1 MEPLNTIVQT
11 PTNFVQAVEETMTID
26 QERSAMRIAI
36 TGASGNVAYS
46 LAFMVG
52 QGQMFGSGQPII
64 LHLISRP
71 SSIKAV
77 EGLKCELEDCGMPLL
92 EDIVICDSL
101 QKGFENVDIALLV
114 GGCPR
119 GPGMER
125 KDLILKNA
133 EIFREQGKA
142 LNRYA
147 KPDVKVC
154 VVGNPCNTMA
164 LVCSKNAPDIPLKNF
179 TAITRLDQNRATCQI
194 ARKVGTSFKNIQ
206 NVIVWGNH
214 SSTQFPDIE
223 NAWINNYSNSGVTQK
238 VTSVIGDMNWVT
250 SEFMP
255 TVQKRGGAIIA
266 SRGASAAAST
276 AQAICDHMRD
286 WIIGTDGRVV
296 SMGVS
301 SDNNSYGIQDGI
313 IFSFPVTCQNGEW
326 KIVEDYKLTEF
337 SKDMLRVTEN
347 ELISERIAA
356 AELDAPPMVKKEKVV
371 RLDSM
376 DTDVAESTTS
386 N

>member
-1 MEPLNTIVQT
+1 MEALNTIVHTQT
-11 PTNFVQAVEETMTID
+11 NYDQITEEHMPLEHETK
-26 QERSAMRIAI
+26 ALRIAI

-52 QGQMFGSGQPII
+52 QGQMFGASQPVI

-71 SSIKAV
+71 SSIQAV
-77 EGLKCELEDCGMPLL
+77 KGLKFELEDSGMPLL
-92 EDIVICDSL
+92 EDIVVCDSL
-101 QKGFENVDIALLV
+101 EKGFENIDIALLV

-119 GPGMER
+119 SPGMER

-133 EIFREQGKA
+133 EIFKEQGRA

-179 TAITRLDQNRATCQI
+179 TAITRLDQNRATCQV
-194 ARKVGTSFKNIQ
+194 AKKVGTNFKNIQ

-223 NAWINNYSNSGVTQK
+223 NAYIENFSGTGSSQK
-238 VTSVIGDMNWVT
+238 VTAIVGDMTWIT
-250 SEFMP
+250 GEFLP
-255 TVQKRGGAIIA
+255 TVQKRGGSIIA
-266 SRGASAAAST
+266 ARGVSAAAST

-286 WIIGTDGRVV
+286 WIIGTDGRAV
-296 SMGVS
+296 SMCVS
-301 SDNNSYGIQDGI
+301 SDNNPFGIQDGL
-313 IFSFPVTCQNGEW
+313 IFSFPVTCKDGEW
-326 KIVEDYKLTEF
+326 KIVDDFNLTEF
-337 SKDMLRVTEN
+337 AKDMLRITEN
-347 ELISERIAA
+347 ELIEERIAA
-356 AELDAPPMVKKEKVV
+356 SELDAPKSFKEKVV
-371 RLDSM
+371 RLESM
-376 DTDVAESTTS
+376 DTDVADSSIS